1 LIQHSLQAAQ
11 LALQKQ
17 KNGDEEVDIELVLGS
32 LFHDVGK
39 IILVQNAKYNPEDI
53 VENVDHEQLGANF
66 LKKMGF
72 SQRVQEIC
80 RGHVQAKRYLCWKE
94 PEYYSKL
101 HEMSKAKLKFQGGPM
116 SEYEAK
122 IFE

>member
-17 KNGDEEVDIELVLGS
+17 KKGDEEVDIELVLGS

-53 VENVDHEQLGANF
+53 VENVDHE
-66 LKKMGF
+66 
-72 SQRVQEIC
+72 
-80 RGHVQAKRYLCWKE
+80 
-94 PEYYSKL
+94 
-101 HEMSKAKLKFQGGPM
+101 
-116 SEYEAK
+116 
-122 IFE
+122 